1 VSKKLPSWFRQEI
14 PDEKILSLMYLFS
27 EFDVHTVCQEA
38 KCPNLSFCFKNLKFT
53 FMILG
58 NICTRNCRFC
68 GVNKSEISGLG
79 IDKDEPKRIGQV
91 VKLLGLSYVVIT
103 SVTRD
108 DLLDGGAKQFAK
120 TIELLHDI
128 NSEIKI
134 EVLIPDFS
142 GNAAG
147 LKTVIDAGP
156 CVIGHNI
163 ETVRRLYKELKPKAN
178 YQLSLD
184 ILSRIKKVNPF
195 LMIKSSLIL
204 GLGETEEEVIDT
216 MEDLINASC
225 DILTLG
231 QYLAPSSKH
240 YPAKEF
246 IGIEKFQRYRDIGT
260 ALGFKSVLSGPL
272 VRSSYKADELYKE
285 VAYV

>member
-1 VSKKLPSWFRQEI
+1 
-14 PDEKILSLMYLFS
+14 
-27 EFDVHTVCQEA
+27 
-38 KCPNLSFCFKNLKFT
+38 
-53 FMILG
+53 MILG